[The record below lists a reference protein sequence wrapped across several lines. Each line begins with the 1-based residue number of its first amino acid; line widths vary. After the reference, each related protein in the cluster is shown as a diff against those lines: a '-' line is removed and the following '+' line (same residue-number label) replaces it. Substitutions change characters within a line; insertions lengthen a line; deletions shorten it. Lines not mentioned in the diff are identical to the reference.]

1 MKRPIDRR
9 TVLVAAGA
17 VPVAAA
23 AGTVA
28 AQATDI
34 QGAVVFESGADVP
47 EGVLV
52 IYLEDRAA
60 KGGEPRRRAE
70 MRLRSDGKSK
80 TVAFSVASPAA
91 AIASPNLQIVAR
103 LERADGWLVARGSAP
118 FEAGSPVRVTLKP
131 AMY

>member
-1 MKRPIDRR
+1 MKCPTDRR

-17 VPVAAA
+17 AAVAAA
-23 AGTVA
+23 PGTVA

-60 KGGEPRRRAE
+60 KGGVPRRRAE
-70 MRLRSDGKSK
+70 MRLQSDGKLK
-80 TVAFSVASPAA
+80 TVEFSVASPAA

-103 LERADGWLVARGSAP
+103 LERADGWLVARGSTT
-118 FEAGSPVRVTLKP
+118 FKAGSPVKVTLSP
-131 AMY
+131 VMY